1 MNDTAPSAREH
12 QPEAVRRAN
21 GAERLSPRVYVISGP
36 TAVGKGTIVERLRRI
51 HPEIFVSCSATTRK
65 PRPGEVDGVSYY
77 FLDDAQF
84 DELVISGG
92 LLEWAGVHGDRYGTP
107 REPVE
112 RALREGRP
120 VILEIDLQ
128 GARQV
133 RHSYP
138 QAVEIFLAPPS
149 WEELVH
155 RLRGRGTENQ
165 DQQSRRLRTARHEL
179 DAEDEFDHV
188 VVNREI
194 GTTVREMVDLMR
206 L

>member
-1 MNDTAPSAREH
+1 MNDTASHAGNDKRDEDHPAD
-12 QPEAVRRAN
+12 
-21 GAERLSPRVYVISGP
+21 GAAGLAPRVYVISGP
-36 TAVGKGTIVERLRRI
+36 TAVGKGTIVERLRRA

-77 FLDDAQF
+77 FISDHQF
-84 DELVISGG
+84 DELVNSGG
-92 LLEWAGVHGDRYGTP
+92 LLEWASVHGDRYGTP

-112 RALREGRP
+112 RALAEGRP

-138 QAVEIFLAPPS
+138 EAIEIFLAPPS
-149 WEELVH
+149 WGELVH
-155 RLRGRGTENQ
+155 RLRGRGTENP
-165 DQQSRRLRTARHEL
+165 DQQSRRLRTARREL

-188 VVNREI
+188 VVNEDI
-194 GTTVREMVDLMR
+194 SVTVREMVDLMR